1 MCALYKNDKK
11 SIKLKIA
18 INARFLKSGHLEGI
32 GWYTYELCK
41 RWVHNHPEDQF
52 ILIYDRPQAEYLIT
66 GKNVKSVVIGPKARH
81 FFSFWYWFDVQIP
94 KILRQEKVDVFFS
107 PDNFLSLQT
116 AVPTVLTTH
125 DIAHFHYP
133 RQVAWMHRPYYRL
146 FIPRFLKKAAHIV
159 CVAEHGKT
167 DLIAHYQIPAGKITV
182 VPNGTRAIF
191 QPLSDVEKMRV
202 KVQFSNGV
210 DYFFFLGAI
219 HPRKNLLG
227 LLQAYALFRE
237 KSGANVKLLIAGKLA
252 WQVREITTAHAA
264 SSYRDDIL
272 FLGYLPEET
281 AAELMASALALTYLS
296 FFEGF
301 GLPVLEALC
310 TDTPVITSNTSSLPE
325 VAGDAA
331 LLVNPQKVEEIAAAM
346 LRIWAEAD
354 LREDLVKKGQL
365 QRQQFSWDKA
375 ATDIYTILQAVKS

>member
-1 MCALYKNDKK
+1 M
-11 SIKLKIA
+11 KIA
-18 INARFLKSGHLEGI
+18 INARFLQPGNLEGI

-41 RWVHNHPEDQF
+41 RWVQNHPEDQF
-52 ILIYDRPQAEYLIT
+52 ILIYDRPQNEWLIT
-66 GKNVKSVVIGPKARH
+66 GKNVKSLVVGPKARH
-81 FFSFWYWFDVQIP
+81 FFSFWYWFDVQIS
-94 KILRQEKVDVFFS
+94 KVLQQEQVDVFFS

-116 AVPTVLTTH
+116 TVPTVLTTH

-146 FIPRFLKKAAHIV
+146 FIPSFLKKATRIV

-167 DLIAHYQIPAGKITV
+167 DLTAYYQVPAEKIAV

-191 QPLSDVEKMRV
+191 QPLSDPEKMRV
-202 KVQFSNGV
+202 KAQFSKGV
-210 DYFFFLGAI
+210 DFFFFLGAI
-219 HPRKNLLG
+219 HPRKNLQG
-227 LLQAYALFRE
+227 LLRAYELFRE
-237 KSGANVKLLIAGKLA
+237 KSGATVKLLIAGKLA
-252 WQVREITTAHAA
+252 WQVQEITAAHAA
-264 SSYRDDIL
+264 SAYRDDIL

-325 VAGDAA
+325 VAGEAA
-331 LLVNPQKVEEIAAAM
+331 LLVDPYDVEEIAGAM
-346 LRIWAEAD
+346 LRIWSEPQ
-354 LREDLVKKGQL
+354 LREDLVKKGQQ
-365 QRQQFSWDKA
+365 QRQQFSWDRA
-375 ATDIYTILQAVKS
+375 AADIYSILQAVKM

>member
-1 MCALYKNDKK
+1 M
-11 SIKLKIA
+11 KIA
-18 INARFLKSGHLEGI
+18 INARFLQTGNLEGI

-41 RWVHNHPEDQF
+41 RWVQNHPEDQF
-52 ILIYDRPQAEYLIT
+52 ILIYDRPQSEWLIT
-66 GKNVKSVVIGPKARH
+66 GKNVKTVVIGPKARH
-81 FFSFWYWFDVQIP
+81 FFSFWYWFDVQVP
-94 KILRQEKVDVFFS
+94 KILQQEQVDVFFS

-159 CVAEHGKT
+159 CVAEHGKA
-167 DLIAHYQIPAGKITV
+167 DLIAHYQVPMEKITV
-182 VPNGTRAIF
+182 IPNGTRAIF
-191 QPLSDVEKMRV
+191 QPLSDAEKMRV
-202 KVQFSNGV
+202 KAQFSKGV

-227 LLQAYALFRE
+227 LLRAYELFRE
-237 KSGANVKLLIAGKLA
+237 KSGARVKLLIAGKLA
-252 WQVREITTAHAA
+252 WQVQEITAAHAA
-264 SSYRDDIL
+264 SAFRDDIL

-325 VAGDAA
+325 VAGEAGI
-331 LLVNPQKVEEIAAAM
+331 LVDPYDVAEIAGAM
-346 LRIWAEAD
+346 LRIWNEPD

-375 ATDIYTILQAVKS
+375 AVDIYNILQAVKM

>member
-1 MCALYKNDKK
+1 MCALYKNGKK
-11 SIKLKIA
+11 SLKLKIA
-18 INARFLKSGHLEGI
+18 INARFLQPGNLEGI

-41 RWVHNHPEDQF
+41 RWVQNHPEDQF
-52 ILIYDRPQAEYLIT
+52 VLIYDRPQSEWLIS
-66 GKNVKSVVIGPKARH
+66 GKNVKSLVIGPRARH

-94 KILRQEKVDVFFS
+94 KVLRQEQVDVFFS

-116 AVPTVLTTH
+116 SVPTVLTTH

-159 CVAEHGKT
+159 CVAEHGKN
-167 DLIAHYQIPAGKITV
+167 DLIAHYQVPAEKITV
-182 VPNGTRAIF
+182 VPNGTRTIF
-191 QPLSDVEKMRV
+191 QPLSEEEKMRV
-202 KVQFSNGV
+202 KAQFSKGV

-227 LLQAYALFRE
+227 LLRAYELFRE
-237 KSGANVKLLIAGKLA
+237 KTGAAVKLLIAGKLA
-252 WQVREITTAHAA
+252 WQVQEITTAHAA
-264 SSYRDDIL
+264 SAYRDDIL

-325 VAGDAA
+325 VAGDAV
-331 LLVNPQKVEEIAAAM
+331 LLVDPYQVEEIAEAM
-346 LRIWAEAD
+346 CRIWNEPD
-354 LREDLVKKGQL
+354 LREGLVKKGQL
-365 QRQQFSWDKA
+365 QRQQFSWDRA
-375 ATDIYTILQAVKS
+375 ATDIYSILQAVKI

>member
-1 MCALYKNDKK
+1 M
-11 SIKLKIA
+11 KIA
-18 INARFLKSGHLEGI
+18 INARFLQTGNLEGI

-41 RWVHNHPEDQF
+41 RWVQNHPEDQF
-52 ILIYDRPQAEYLIT
+52 ILLYDRPQKEWLIT
-66 GKNVKSVVIGPKARH
+66 EENVKSVVIGPKARH

-94 KILRQEKVDVFFS
+94 KILRQEQVDVFFS

-116 AVPTVLTTH
+116 SVPTVLTTH

-133 RQVAWMHRPYYRL
+133 QQVAWIHRPYYRL
-146 FIPRFLKKAAHIV
+146 FIPRFLKKARHIV

-167 DLIAHYQIPAGKITV
+167 DLIAHFQVAAEKITV
-182 VPNGTRAIF
+182 VPNGTRTIF
-191 QPLSDVEKMRV
+191 QPLSDVKRKQV
-202 KVQFSNGV
+202 KALFSNGV

-227 LLQAYALFRE
+227 LLRAYELFRE
-237 KSGANVKLLIAGKLA
+237 KSGAPVKLLIAGKLA
-252 WQVREITTAHAA
+252 WQVQEITAAHAA
-264 SSYRDDIL
+264 SAYRDDIL

-281 AAELMASALALTYLS
+281 AAKLMASALALTYLS

-310 TDTPVITSNTSSLPE
+310 TDTPVIASNTSSLPE
-325 VAGDAA
+325 VAGEAA
-331 LLVNPQKVEEIAAAM
+331 LLMDPYDVEAIAAAM
-346 LRIWAEAD
+346 LRIWNEPD

-365 QRQQFSWDKA
+365 QRQQFSWDRA
-375 ATDIYTILQAVKS
+375 AADIYSILQAVKSVKV

>member
-1 MCALYKNDKK
+1 M
-11 SIKLKIA
+11 KIA
-18 INARFLKSGHLEGI
+18 INARFLQTGNLEGI

-41 RWVHNHPEDQF
+41 RWVYNHPEDQF
-52 ILIYDRPQAEYLIT
+52 VFIYDRPQSEWLIT

-81 FFSFWYWFDVQIP
+81 FFSFWYWFDVQVP
-94 KILRQEKVDVFFS
+94 KILRQEQADVFFS
-107 PDNFLSLQT
+107 PDNFLSLR
-116 AVPTVLTTH
+116 ADIPTVLTTH

-133 RQVAWMHRPYYRL
+133 RQVAWMHRPYYRF
-146 FIPRFLKKAAHIV
+146 FIPKFLKKAKHIV

-167 DLIAHYQIPAGKITV
+167 DLIAHYQVPAEKITV

-191 QPLSDVEKMRV
+191 QPLSDAEKTKV
-202 KVQFSNGV
+202 KTEFSNGA

-219 HPRKNLLG
+219 HPRKNVLG
-227 LLQAYALFRE
+227 LLRAYELFRE
-237 KSGANVKLLIAGKLA
+237 KSKAKVKLLIAGKLA
-252 WQVREITTAHAA
+252 WQVQEITAVHAA
-264 SSYRDDIL
+264 STYRDDIL
-272 FLGYLPEET
+272 FLGYLSEET
-281 AAELMASALALTYLS
+281 AAEMMASALALTYLS

-325 VAGDAA
+325 VAGEAA
-331 LLVNPQKVEEIAAAM
+331 LLVDPYDVEEIAGAM
-346 LRIWAEAD
+346 LRIWNEPD
-354 LREDLVKKGQL
+354 LREDLVKKGKQ

>member
-1 MCALYKNDKK
+1 VRVRNDKK
-11 SIKLKIA
+11 PIKLKIA
-18 INARFLKSGHLEGI
+18 INARFLQTGNLEGI

-41 RWVHNHPEDQF
+41 RWVQNHPEDQF
-52 ILIYDRPQAEYLIT
+52 VFIYDRPQIEWLIT
-66 GKNVKSVVIGPKARH
+66 GENVKSVVIGPKARH

-94 KILRQEKVDVFFS
+94 KILQQERVDVFFS
-107 PDNFLSLQT
+107 PDNFLSLRT
-116 AVPTVLTTH
+116 DIPTVLTTH

-146 FIPRFLKKAAHIV
+146 FIPRFLKKATHIV

-167 DLIAHYQIPAGKITV
+167 DLIAHYQVPADKITV

-191 QPLSDVEKMRV
+191 QPLSDTEKMRV
-202 KVQFSNGV
+202 KAEFCSGV

-227 LLQAYALFRE
+227 LLRAYELFRE
-237 KSGANVKLLIAGKLA
+237 KSGAMVKLLIAGKLA
-252 WQVREITTAHAA
+252 WQVDEITAAHAA
-264 SSYRDDIL
+264 SAYRDDIL
-272 FLGYLPEET
+272 FLGYLSEET

-331 LLVNPQKVEEIAAAM
+331 LLVDPQQVEDIAAAM
-346 LRIWAEAD
+346 LRIWNEPD
-354 LREDLVKKGQL
+354 LREDLIKKGQL